1 MESLR
6 EWTLDNNRII
16 MNKNIDTFFYSL
28 FCKYHPSLLTQ
39 NRISQY
45 SEDIL
50 NFDVSELI

>member
-16 MNKNIDTFFYSL
+16 INKNIDTFFYSL